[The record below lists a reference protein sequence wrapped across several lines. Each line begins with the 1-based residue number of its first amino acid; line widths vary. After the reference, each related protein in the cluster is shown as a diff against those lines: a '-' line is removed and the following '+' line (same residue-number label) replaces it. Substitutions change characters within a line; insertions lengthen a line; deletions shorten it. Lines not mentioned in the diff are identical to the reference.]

1 MSLPTAMSHPHPTRY
16 YACGLDVSKGYLDA
30 CLLDPSGLRLGAA
43 LRFDDTPS
51 GHAALRAWLTPYRDL
66 PDTPLRVGLEAT
78 GGLERNWLH
87 ALRTFLDGTPSRVY
101 RLHPLAVQRFRACQ
115 IHANSTDALAAR
127 DIARYLQSGLRHG
140 DQPYEAADTGA
151 LIFYRA
157 LTNAVDRCSACQNE
171 LLGLLPS
178 VQPALVCHAR
188 GSVPRWLLH
197 LLIQW
202 PTAPELAAATPAQL
216 AAIPYLPTR
225 LHATLP
231 GDAAQSVGALTDALS
246 GAAVQRLAAEI
257 LAQKA
262 DAATRKQQLLEH
274 YGADATVQLL
284 ASIPGI
290 GPWSAVQLRLEI
302 GDFGRFG
309 SAAALVAYAG
319 LEPRYVQS
327 GDGRQEQH
335 ISKRGRSRL
344 RAVLFL
350 AAFAGLR
357 HHPRLLAYRNQLVAR
372 GKPGQV
378 ALVAC
383 MAKLLRIAYACVLS
397 GKAYDPEY
405 EAHRKA
411 AAAAPKAPPA
421 TAPAAAAPL
430 PAAPETPRS
439 AAPVPDAPVPVT
451 GSAAARPGTPAGKRG
466 VRRRREPAGQQPE
479 PAPAAP
485 AVGALEAPVSA
496 REARKRRAAARPPA
510 GETRQV
516 RGQAA
521 AQSAS

>member
-1 MSLPTAMSHPHPTRY
+1 MMSHPLPTHGF
-16 YACGLDVSKGYLDA
+16 ACGLDVSKGYLDA

-87 ALRTFLDGTPSRVY
+87 TLRAFLEGTPSRVY

-151 LIFYRA
+151 LVFYRA

-202 PTAPELAAATPAQL
+202 PTAPQLAAATPAQL

-257 LAQKA
+257 LAQKG

-274 YGADATVQLL
+274 YRTDATVQLL
-284 ASIPGI
+284 TSIPGI

-327 GDGRQEQH
+327 GDGRREQH

-430 PAAPETPRS
+430 PAAPE
-439 AAPVPDAPVPVT
+439 APP
-451 GSAAARPGTPAGKRG
+451 
-466 VRRRREPAGQQPE
+466 
-479 PAPAAP
+479 PAAP
-485 AVGALEAPVSA
+485 AGAPPV
-496 REARKRRAAARPPA
+496 AAAAPLPA
-510 GETRQV
+510 APETP
-516 RGQAA
+516 RGF
-521 AQSAS
+521 SIPRTIFR